1 YVHLKD
7 SWARARD
14 VAHVSHQIPINHN
27 DFIILK
33 NLESQLCKVLL
44 AKFGCTSTLISPGL
58 ERNSQP
64 LAQQVFRKR
73 LTCGTVLSVWKDDL
87 TRHAVDAVVNAANED
102 LVHGGGL
109 AGALVKAG
117 GYEIQLESSEIVATF
132 GRVPT
137 GEIAVTGA
145 GRLPCRLIIHA
156 VGPRWKSVDSQGCVN
171 KLQEVTFRIL
181 HYVTYENTDIK
192 TVAIPALSSGVFQFP
207 LHLCTSTIVENIKL
221 FLQSKQAGNL
231 KEIHLVSNED
241 CTVASFKAASKTIL
255 GKNELGRRMSPE
267 TTPPVNIQTV
277 QSLSLQIGPG
287 RVEQQMVNLCFLSLG
302 ALFCAILKSID
313 SQAQWCRSVITGLW
327 EAEAGRSQLSTKA
340 LSSTPSTANKQT
352 HPSLSWSLIII
363 VLGPHQWTREKQREN
378 GLTDGSPGISLKG
391 FDKEDMYEAEAWIR
405 KILTPQDHYIIE
417 NNHIL
422 YLGKKEHEFL
432 SDVQTT
438 SSVCI
443 LEVISPEKATL
454 DIKGARTDCIEVVL
468 NIECMLCEVQEE
480 IARKKEQGLRSLS
493 GGWLPVMF
501 FPSQELQDQKKRFE
515 KCGLQ
520 VIKVEKVKNVVLMNA
535 FQRMKKMMEGRPCRD
550 PVSRRLFQ
558 QVPRQFCNLVC
569 RVGFQRL
576 YSEPY
581 PEYGAGIYFIG
592 SLKKLAEQVKKNP
605 ATDKWIYVFEAE
617 VLTGSFCQGRQ
628 RNFVPLPPR
637 PGTIGGY
644 DSMVDNVSSPETFVI
659 FSGTQA
665 MPQYLWTCIQDHAGS
680 KEYSSGRGEFH
691 ISLSQFSGGSS
702 VD

>member
-1 YVHLKD
+1 MAFSMGAGAAVSNEEPAADLAVK
-7 SWARARD
+7 S
-14 VAHVSHQIPINHN
+14 VSHQIPINHN

-287 RVEQQMVNLCFLSLG
+287 RVEQQMTFS
-302 ALFCAILKSID
+302 AEMEKKS
-313 SQAQWCRSVITGLW
+313 
-327 EAEAGRSQLSTKA
+327 EM
-340 LSSTPSTANKQT
+340 PSFNS
-352 HPSLSWSLIII
+352 HS
-363 VLGPHQWTREKQREN
+363 GPHQWTREKQREN

-493 GGWLPVMF
+493 GQWIDEQGKPQDEMDQKKILSLRSPVF

-576 YSEPY
+576 YSEPCD

>member
-1 YVHLKD
+1 MAFSMGAGAAVSNEEPGRTNSLSLLFQKAFAQIFPQGSKGDMEGHGIPHKYTAADLAVK
-7 SWARARD
+7 S
-14 VAHVSHQIPINHN
+14 VSHQIPINHN

-287 RVEQQMVNLCFLSLG
+287 RVEQQMTFS
-302 ALFCAILKSID
+302 AEMEKKSEMP
-313 SQAQWCRSVITGLW
+313 SFNSHSV
-327 EAEAGRSQLSTKA
+327 
-340 LSSTPSTANKQT
+340 
-352 HPSLSWSLIII
+352 

-493 GGWLPVMF
+493 GQWIDEQGKPQDEMDQKKILSLRSPVF

-520 VIKVEKVKNVVLMNA
+520 VIKV
-535 FQRMKKMMEGRPCRD
+535 
-550 PVSRRLFQ
+550 
-558 QVPRQFCNLVC
+558 
-569 RVGFQRL
+569 
-576 YSEPY
+576 Y
-581 PEYGAGIYFIG
+581 
-592 SLKKLAEQVKKNP
+592 
-605 ATDKWIYVFEAE
+605 
-617 VLTGSFCQGRQ
+617 
-628 RNFVPLPPR
+628 
-637 PGTIGGY
+637 
-644 DSMVDNVSSPETFVI
+644 
-659 FSGTQA
+659 
-665 MPQYLWTCIQDHAGS
+665 
-680 KEYSSGRGEFH
+680 
-691 ISLSQFSGGSS
+691 
-702 VD
+702 

>member
-1 YVHLKD
+1 MNGITSFSKELWSFLYYFIFSSFPAADLAVK
-7 SWARARD
+7 S
-14 VAHVSHQIPINHN
+14 VSHQIPINHN

-287 RVEQQMVNLCFLSLG
+287 RVEQQMVNLCFCSL
-302 ALFCAILKSID
+302 
-313 SQAQWCRSVITGLW
+313 
-327 EAEAGRSQLSTKA
+327 
-340 LSSTPSTANKQT
+340 
-352 HPSLSWSLIII
+352 
-363 VLGPHQWTREKQREN
+363 
-378 GLTDGSPGISLKG
+378 
-391 FDKEDMYEAEAWIR
+391 
-405 KILTPQDHYIIE
+405 
-417 NNHIL
+417 
-422 YLGKKEHEFL
+422 
-432 SDVQTT
+432 
-438 SSVCI
+438 
-443 LEVISPEKATL
+443 
-454 DIKGARTDCIEVVL
+454 
-468 NIECMLCEVQEE
+468 
-480 IARKKEQGLRSLS
+480 
-493 GGWLPVMF
+493 
-501 FPSQELQDQKKRFE
+501 
-515 KCGLQ
+515 
-520 VIKVEKVKNVVLMNA
+520 
-535 FQRMKKMMEGRPCRD
+535 
-550 PVSRRLFQ
+550 
-558 QVPRQFCNLVC
+558 
-569 RVGFQRL
+569 
-576 YSEPY
+576 
-581 PEYGAGIYFIG
+581 
-592 SLKKLAEQVKKNP
+592 
-605 ATDKWIYVFEAE
+605 
-617 VLTGSFCQGRQ
+617 
-628 RNFVPLPPR
+628 PLPKD
-637 PGTIGGY
+637 TIELLINCQEVFRAHTLQHHVESTLLG
-644 DSMVDNVSSPETFVI
+644 I
-659 FSGTQA
+659 
-665 MPQYLWTCIQDHAGS
+665 
-680 KEYSSGRGEFH
+680 RG
-691 ISLSQFSGGSS
+691 
-702 VD
+702 